1 MKKVKG
7 GHLVT
12 FEIWKTTQLK
22 NQGKNVIPD
31 WQLCCSCYET
41 AKQTLDYKS
50 TDDFN
55 NTTDDEILDL
65 PGDLTKKAEKE
76 QLGQSLSSLGISPMK
91 THGLTK
97 STKRNIAW
105 GKLEQSFE
113 KQKDLVASAYDVLKS
128 DLTSDNFSPQ
138 SENSV
143 LQKARELDRLLGL
156 MKEKLN
162 DKSLK
167 TSQKIKIITIAL
179 ESWSRTKVGS
189 FFNVSECTELEKLKT
204 LRAF

>member
-1 MKKVKG
+1 M
-7 GHLVT
+7 
-12 FEIWKTTQLK
+12 
-22 NQGKNVIPD
+22 
-31 WQLCCSCYET
+31 
-41 AKQTLDYKS
+41 
-50 TDDFN
+50 
-55 NTTDDEILDL
+55 
-65 PGDLTKKAEKE
+65 
-76 QLGQSLSSLGISPMK
+76 
-91 THGLTK
+91 
-97 STKRNIAW
+97 
-105 GKLEQSFE
+105 
-113 KQKDLVASAYDVLKS
+113 
-128 DLTSDNFSPQ
+128 TSDNFSPQ

-143 LQKARELDRLLGL
+143 LQKARDLDRLLGL